1 MKIITL
7 SIIIC
12 SALYGN
18 CQQPY
23 TKNIEFNTWAEC
35 MYAGSQDTLTL
46 YQIMGEEYINEHK
59 VFIKFQ
65 CAEKI
70 KEEEKI
76 ES

>member
-23 TKNIEFNTWAEC
+23 TKNVEFMTWADC
-35 MYAGSQDTLTL
+35 MYAGTNDTLTL
-46 YQIMGEEYINEHK
+46 YNVMGEDYININK
-59 VFIKFQ
+59 IFVKFQ
-65 CAEKI
+65 CAETI
-70 KEEEKI
+70 KEQERLD
-76 ES
+76 S